1 MKNDYDVLME
11 AKLKRSVQKAL
22 KQLLEDI
29 ENEPTLVVEIEDC
42 GIGDDDRSLE
52 DIREWLFK
60 RR

>member
-1 MKNDYDVLME
+1 MKTDYDVVVE

-29 ENEPTLVVEIEDC
+29 KNAPTLIVEVEDR
-42 GIGDDDRSLE
+42 GTGDDDQSLE

>member
-1 MKNDYDVLME
+1 MKTDYDVLME

-29 ENEPTLVVEIEDC
+29 KNEPTLVVEIEDC
-42 GIGDDDRSLE
+42 GTEDNGQSLE